1 MHTVDLLAEALQIV
15 KGRGYEV
22 RVELL
27 DDAGGGVCEFGG
39 RKMLFLDATH
49 SPLEQLHAVLE
60 VLRAEIRRSPLRVTP
75 ALAKLLEPRRAA

>member
-1 MHTVDLLAEALQIV
+1 MHTVDLLAEALTTV
-15 KGRGYEV
+15 KSRGYEV
-22 RVELL
+22 RVERL

-39 RKMLFLDATH
+39 KKILFLDALQ

-60 VLRAEIRRSPLRVTP
+60 VLRAELNRKPLRVTP

>member
-1 MHTVDLLAEALQIV
+1 MHTVDLLAEALQTV

-39 RKMLFLDATH
+39 KKLLFLDAAH
-49 SPLEQLHAVLE
+49 APLEQLHAVLE
-60 VLRAEIRRSPLRVTP
+60 VLRQEMRRSALRVTP